1 MIEFNL
7 IQTIIAFV
15 MFIFIMLFF
24 YILDIKIDKQKVDH
38 IQMLFR
44 AFFTGIAVYVLV
56 GCWKISLIVLGV
68 LIVLASI
75 VFVLYLISKCIENA
89 VQKSDLVLGKK
100 EKKDGVK

>member
-7 IQTIIAFV
+7 IQTIIACI
-15 MFIFIMLFF
+15 MFISSMIF
-24 YILDIKIDKQKVDH
+24 YYVLDIKIDKQKVDH

-44 AFFTGIAVYVLV
+44 ACFTGIAVYVV
-56 GCWKISLIVLGV
+56 IGYWKHSLIVLGFLTV
-68 LIVLASI
+68 IAAFI
-75 VFVLYLISKCIENA
+75 FVLYLISKCIEIA